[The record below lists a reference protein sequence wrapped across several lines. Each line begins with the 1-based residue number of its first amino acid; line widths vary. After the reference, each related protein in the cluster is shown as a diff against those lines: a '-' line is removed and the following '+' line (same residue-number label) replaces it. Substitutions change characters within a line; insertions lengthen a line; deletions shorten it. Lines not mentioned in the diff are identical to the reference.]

1 MGFLWPFAGEIRYK
15 LRSTKL
21 RVPLVWFRHL
31 GLGRD
36 TSDVFLASFQ
46 RSGSTWLRFLLCDV
60 LTKGAADFRNVK
72 FTIPDVRHYRRGAV
86 LLDGGR
92 LIKTHEP
99 YRKEYGKAVYI
110 VRDPRDVAL
119 SLHEYIRPHEDLDD
133 FVESFVRGKTTPHGT
148 WHRNVS
154 TWLHSP
160 LVDSGH
166 LLLVKYETLHADTE
180 GTLTAILEFLG
191 VDARPE
197 AIRNAI
203 ANNGLQRMRVKEDHA
218 RSAGVEVSG
227 ERINKLVEGRSV
239 RKGSIGEWR
248 EKLTERQAK
257 LIEDHAGELL
267 ASLGYASHSKHYP
280 AAGAVGRSRDLVDQL
295 PQADLEEASS
305 M

>member
-133 FVESFVRGKTTPHGT
+133 FVLALSILDRTGNVRKTLRFP
-148 WHRNVS
+148 
-154 TWLHSP
+154 
-160 LVDSGH
+160 
-166 LLLVKYETLHADTE
+166 
-180 GTLTAILEFLG
+180 LEFDRSPEPMKPLPPDMEKDLNRRIGMIDFDWALG
-191 VDARPE
+191 
-197 AIRNAI
+197 
-203 ANNGLQRMRVKEDHA
+203 GF
-218 RSAGVEVSG
+218 
-227 ERINKLVEGRSV
+227 
-239 RKGSIGEWR
+239 
-248 EKLTERQAK
+248 
-257 LIEDHAGELL
+257 
-267 ASLGYASHSKHYP
+267 
-280 AAGAVGRSRDLVDQL
+280 
-295 PQADLEEASS
+295 
-305 M
+305 